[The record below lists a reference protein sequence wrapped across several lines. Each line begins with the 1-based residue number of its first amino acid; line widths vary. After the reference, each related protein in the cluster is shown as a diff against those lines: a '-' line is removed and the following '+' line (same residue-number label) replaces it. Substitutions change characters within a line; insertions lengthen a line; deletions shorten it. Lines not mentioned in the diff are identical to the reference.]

1 MKKFIAILEI
11 LFKLSF
17 FWITVVFFFEYLC
30 WISAHEVDIL
40 MHKSS
45 SYMLIQQLR
54 SSINVD
60 DPRVY
65 SQYVYFHLNLEDGS
79 YIYYAITSDLW
90 KYLLD

>member
-1 MKKFIAILEI
+1 MVF
-11 LFKLSF
+11 LFK
-17 FWITVVFFFEYLC
+17 YLC

-79 YIYYAITSDLW
+79 YIYYAITSDL
-90 KYLLD
+90 